1 MILDRAKPVL
11 APATNKQFAVVTAPV
26 ADPLPVVPKPN
37 LWLFPATAAILFW
50 AFYPTLDWLVT
61 RWTKDSSYSHG
72 FLVPLVAGLM
82 IYLKR
87 DSIRTWFGKPQ
98 LFPALGVFAVVL
110 AMRFIAGGLLFN
122 QLDALALIF
131 SVAAT
136 MLAIGGWTLLKNCWQ
151 GLVFLLFMIP
161 LTYEMEQNVGG
172 PLKQMATMGSTF
184 LLQTL
189 GYPAVAEGNTIL
201 IDEVRLGIVDACS
214 GLKMLLGFA
223 AIGAAAVLMLKRT
236 WFEKFLVVLGI
247 VPIALVTNILRI
259 TTTGVA
265 YTFISDKHQQEAF
278 HDGLGYAMLVVGVL
292 FLLLE
297 LWILNRLIVQPK
309 PTTPMSTVE
318 STTLTVAPI

>member
-1 MILDRAKPVL
+1 MILDRATS
-11 APATNKQFAVVTAPV
+11 ATSTVPTKQFAVVTAP
-26 ADPLPVVPKPN
+26 AAAPLPVAPKPN
-37 LWLFPATAAILFW
+37 LWLFPASAAILFW

-87 DSIRTWFGKPQ
+87 DTIRTWFGKPQ

-122 QLDALALIF
+122 QLDAIALVLSI
-131 SVAAT
+131 AAT
-136 MLAIGGWTLLKNCWQ
+136 VLAIGGWTLVKNCWQ

-172 PLKQMATMGSTF
+172 PLKQMATLGSTF

-201 IDEVRLGIVDACS
+201 IDEMRLGIVDACS

-236 WFEKFLVVLGI
+236 WFEKFLIVLGI

-265 YTFISDKHQQEAF
+265 YTFITDKHQQEAF

-309 PTTPMSTVE
+309 PSTPTVE
-318 STTLTVAPI
+318 MTTLTVAPA